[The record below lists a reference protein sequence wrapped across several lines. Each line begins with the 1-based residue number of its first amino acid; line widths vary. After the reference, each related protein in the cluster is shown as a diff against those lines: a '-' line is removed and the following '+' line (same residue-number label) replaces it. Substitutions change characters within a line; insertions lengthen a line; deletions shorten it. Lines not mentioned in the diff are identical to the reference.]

1 MRFRVRGSMSEA
13 MIVLAAVLAAAPAC
27 KKKPAA
33 EGSPMAVTGLA
44 AVPADAEAVI
54 SFDVGRLIDSQ
65 LVARSVEL
73 LLQREPTIA
82 ADWSRLATA
91 CQIDVRTQVRRIL
104 LALGPAKPK
113 AGAPWLMVVTGDLPE
128 ARLALCVQN
137 AAATG
142 NGELAV
148 RTSGGRTFYTVK
160 EPGHTTIWFGFGQPD
175 TVVLGVEQ
183 GWVEQALAG
192 GPKLADTGAL
202 RPLIARAD
210 QAAPIWAA
218 GILDPKVTAGLVRS
232 VGGAMKQGAKAV
244 FLSVDPSTGL
254 RFELGADL
262 HSEDDA
268 KALEEF
274 AKAQNSVIAMAA
286 QAVSLGPLVAKLAT
300 KRNGTHVTFGLS
312 LSMDEVNQLLRAIDS
327 PPEDPQDSAP
337 AVDAAPSQGSGSGMQ
352 TK

>member
-1 MRFRVRGSMSEA
+1 MRFRVRGSMV
-13 MIVLAAVLAAAPAC
+13 VLAAVLAAAPAC
-27 KKKPAA
+27 KKKPPA
-33 EGSPMAVTGLA
+33 EGSPMSVTGLA

-54 SFDVGRLIDSQ
+54 SFDVGRLVDSQ
-65 LVARSVEL
+65 LVARAAEL
-73 LLQREPTIA
+73 LLQREPGLA
-82 ADWSRLATA
+82 AQWSRLATA
-91 CQIDVRTQVRRIL
+91 CQIDVRTQVSRVL
-104 LALGPAKPK
+104 LALGPAQPK
-113 AGAPWLMVVTGDLPE
+113 AGARWLMVVTGDLPE
-128 ARLALCVQN
+128 ARFALCVQN
-137 AAATG
+137 AAASG

-160 EPGHTTIWFGFGQPD
+160 EAGRTIWFGFGQPD
-175 TVVLGVEQ
+175 TVVLGVDQ
-183 GWVEQALAG
+183 GWVEQALAA

-202 RPLIARAD
+202 RPLLARAD

-218 GILDPKVTAGLVRS
+218 GMLDPKVTAGLVRS

-274 AKAQNSVIAMAA
+274 AKTQNSVIAMAA
-286 QAVSLGPLVAKLAT
+286 QVVSLGPLVAKLAT
-300 KRNGTHVTFGLS
+300 ARNGTHVTFGLS

-337 AVDAAPSQGSGSGMQ
+337 AVDAAPSQGSGSGMR